1 MKMIGADLVS
11 YVTNL
16 RARMDEVAQVEQV
29 WDLGEGDDGIKVMFA
44 PRTDPPIEDASGALA
59 WRIKEL
65 ELEDEV
71 VATVYPDSRGEGY
84 GMRRFNDS
92 PVLDFSLLADEPEVH
107 FTHARGFIAK
117 TSCAEVDR
125 LKELLILARA

>member
-1 MKMIGADLVS
+1 MFVP
-11 YVTNL
+11 
-16 RARMDEVAQVEQV
+16 RA
-29 WDLGEGDDGIKVMFA
+29 
-44 PRTDPPIEDASGALA
+44 DPPIEDSSGALA
-59 WRIKEL
+59 WRVKEL
-65 ELEDEV
+65 ELEEEV

-117 TSCAEVDR
+117 TSCTEIER
-125 LKELLILARA
+125 LKGLLLLARA